1 MKAKL
6 TYNQKYDII
15 STWKGDF
22 MNTYY
27 IYEAKNLLNGK
38 LYIGCTNNIG
48 QRIRQHILTAA
59 NCDTEFHKAL
69 NKYGITNFAW
79 RVLETCIAKEDA
91 VVLEAKYISDFNTI
105 IPNGYN
111 MAWSNGGN
119 PKTRPIVCLSLDGKF
134 KKRYEYFSDAVKDG
148 YDIGSIRASLKSNTR
163 TSFNHIFMYEDDY
176 IKNGAKKYRKP
187 VSKCAKKIVMCDL
200 EGNFIAEYESVT
212 SASDQTGFNRSNI
225 SANLTGMSKTTNNH
239 IFVYKNNYP
248 IKDLSVYK
256 KCGKGIK
263 VVQLDKETGELLNV
277 FEKISDAGKYI
288 GKSYKNI
295 QKVLENQNKTA
306 YGYKW
311 MRYEE
316 YMKSIS

>member
-1 MKAKL
+1 
-6 TYNQKYDII
+6 
-15 STWKGDF
+15 

-48 QRIRQHILTAA
+48 QRIRQHILTAT
-59 NCDTEFHKAL
+59 NCDNEFHKAL
-69 NKYGITNFAW
+69 NKYGITNFSW

-111 MAWSNGGN
+111 MAWSNGGS

-134 KKRYEYFSDAVKDG
+134 EKRYEYFSDAVRDG

-200 EGNFIAEYESVT
+200 DGNFIAEYESVT

-295 QKVLENQNKTA
+295 QKVLGNPNKTA

-311 MRYEE
+311 MRYDE

>member
-1 MKAKL
+1 
-6 TYNQKYDII
+6 
-15 STWKGDF
+15 

-277 FEKISDAGKYI
+277 FEKISYAGKYI

-295 QKVLENQNKTA
+295 QKVLENPNKTA